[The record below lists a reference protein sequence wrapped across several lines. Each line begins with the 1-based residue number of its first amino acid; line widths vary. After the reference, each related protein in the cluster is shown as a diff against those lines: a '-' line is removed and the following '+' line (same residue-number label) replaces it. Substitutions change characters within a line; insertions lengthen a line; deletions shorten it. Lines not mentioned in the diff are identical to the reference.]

1 MTPLCYFSAHNS
13 LEECEDISAAYYKGY
28 AWFTDANEVW
38 EGLIGAGSLQPESE
52 TCYCIDWGP
61 LGDVNDD
68 EYEIEPGASC
78 YTDDANTD
86 CTTTTNYAW
95 VVKPND
101 GVVLAESASECVG
114 NVLALTGKAMYGS
127 NHFSM
132 RNDQNTQLRLHELY
146 DGLHGEYFINNE
158 R

>member
-1 MTPLCYFSAHNS
+1 MTQ
-13 LEECEDISAAYYKGY
+13 I
-28 AWFTDANEVW
+28 
-38 EGLIGAGSLQPESE
+38 LI
-52 TCYCIDWGP
+52 
-61 LGDVNDD
+61 
-68 EYEIEPGASC
+68 
-78 YTDDANTD
+78 
-86 CTTTTNYAW
+86 
-95 VVKPND
+95 
-101 GVVLAESASECVG
+101 VLAESASECVG